1 MDTKILQVFKFDE
14 IDCIVDR
21 FFDNEVAL
29 LTINT
34 SEFKDKYY
42 TEKFLKK
49 EEIKHAQGFKSEVA
63 RINYIVSRSVVNKV
77 FSFILRKDVE
87 KIEVLNGKYKK
98 PFVKNNKGIKFN
110 ISHTDGLVIVGF
122 SQEEIGVDIEW
133 INKRFEYKDIVNDC
147 FTDSEIEYIGNDF
160 FKFYELWTIREAY
173 LKCDGIGLI
182 RDMKEIEVINISKN
196 WAEIS
201 DSKGYNKQLRM
212 IRGITGYIGAI
223 CTMEGKWIEKLKKS

>member
-14 IDCIVDR
+14 IDCIVDGI
-21 FFDNEVAL
+21 FGNEVAL
-29 LTINT
+29 LTIDT

-77 FSFILRKDVE
+77 FSFILRKNVE
-87 KIEVLNGKYKK
+87 KIEVLEGKYKK
-98 PFVKNNKGIKFN
+98 PFIKNHKGIKFN

-133 INKRFEYKDIVNDC
+133 INKRFEYKDIVNNC
-147 FTDSEIEYIGNDF
+147 FTDSEIEYIDNDF
-160 FKFYELWTIREAY
+160 YKFYELWTIKEAY

-182 RDMKEIEVINISKN
+182 RDTKEIEAINISKN
-196 WAEIS
+196 WAEIR
-201 DSKGYNKQLRM
+201 DGKGYNKQLRM
-212 IRGITGYIGAI
+212 IRDNSGYIGAI
-223 CTMEGKWIEKLKKS
+223 CTMEEK

>member
-14 IDCIVDR
+14 IDCIVDGI
-21 FFDNEVAL
+21 FGNEVAL
-29 LTINT
+29 LTIDT

-49 EEIKHAQGFKSEVA
+49 EEIKHARRFKSEVA

-77 FSFILRKDVE
+77 FSFILRKNVE
-87 KIEVLNGKYKK
+87 KIEVLEGKYKK
-98 PFVKNNKGIKFN
+98 PFIKNHKGIKFN

-133 INKRFEYKDIVNDC
+133 INKRFEYKDIVNNC
-147 FTDSEIEYIGNDF
+147 FTDSEIEYIDNDF
-160 FKFYELWTIREAY
+160 YKFYELWTIKEAY

-182 RDMKEIEVINISKN
+182 RDTKEIEAINISKN
-196 WAEIS
+196 WAEIR
-201 DSKGYNKQLRM
+201 DGKGYNKQLRM
-212 IRGITGYIGAI
+212 IRDNSEYIGAI
-223 CTMEGKWIEKLKKS
+223 CTMEEK

>member
-49 EEIKHAQGFKSEVA
+49 EEIKQAQGFKSEVA

-87 KIEVLNGKYKK
+87 KIEVVNGKYKK
-98 PFVKNNKGIKFN
+98 PFVKNNKGTN
-110 ISHTDGLVIVGF
+110 GF
-122 SQEEIGVDIEW
+122 CNS
-133 INKRFEYKDIVNDC
+133 
-147 FTDSEIEYIGNDF
+147 T
-160 FKFYELWTIREAY
+160 
-173 LKCDGIGLI
+173 
-182 RDMKEIEVINISKN
+182 KE
-196 WAEIS
+196 
-201 DSKGYNKQLRM
+201 
-212 IRGITGYIGAI
+212 
-223 CTMEGKWIEKLKKS
+223 